1 VPISGGNKGMSFKTK
16 VIISV
21 LGGLAMAGIVSA
33 TALPGAEAFDAAATY
48 NSKCKACHGPKADK
62 KFDKAKAD
70 DELVQA
76 ILKGKK
82 AEKPPNMPEYETKGI
97 TAEDAQAL
105 VAYMK
110 SLGQ

>member
-1 VPISGGNKGMSFKTK
+1 MSFKTK

-33 TALPGAEAFDAAATY
+33 TATPRTDFDAAATY
-48 NSKCKACHGPKADK
+48 NSKCKGCHGPKAEK
-62 KFDKAKAD
+62 KFDKSKAD
-70 DELVQA
+70 DEMVEA

-82 AEKPPNMPEYETKGI
+82 AEKPPNMPEYGTKGI
-97 TAEDAQAL
+97 TAENAAAL

>member
-1 VPISGGNKGMSFKTK
+1 MSFKTK
-16 VIISV
+16 AIISALV
-21 LGGLAMAGIVSA
+21 GLAMAGIVSG
-33 TALPGAEAFDAAATY
+33 TAVPRTDFDAAATY
-48 NSKCKACHGPKADK
+48 NSKCKGCHGPKADK

-82 AEKPPNMPEYETKGI
+82 AEKAPNMPEYETKGI
-97 TAEDAQAL
+97 TTENAQAL
-105 VAYMK
+105 VTYMK

>member
-1 VPISGGNKGMSFKTK
+1 MSFKTK

-33 TALPGAEAFDAAATY
+33 TATPRTDFDAAATY
-48 NSKCKACHGPKADK
+48 SKCKGCHGPKAEK
-62 KFDKAKAD
+62 KFDKSKAD
-70 DELVQA
+70 DVLVEA

-82 AEKPPNMPEYETKGI
+82 AEKPPNMPEYGTKGI
-97 TAEDAQAL
+97 TAENAAAL